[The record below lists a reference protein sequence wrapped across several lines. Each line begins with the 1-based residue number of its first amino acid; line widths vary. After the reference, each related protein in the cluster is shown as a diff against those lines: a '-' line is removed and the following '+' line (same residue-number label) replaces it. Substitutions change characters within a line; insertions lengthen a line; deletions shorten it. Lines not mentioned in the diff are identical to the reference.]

1 MNDDEAFENW
11 LRVCPLEAVIQ
22 PGQSFKAGRQS
33 MRDEVRAVLKQAID
47 DSKSASI
54 EAKVSPETAS
64 AANELIAGPVGIIA
78 EALGI
83 DLEGDK

>member
-1 MNDDEAFENW
+1 MNDDEAWKELCTTGEPN
-11 LRVCPLEAVIQ
+11 I
-22 PGQSFKAGRQS
+22 GYKALFMCGRQS
-33 MRDEVRAVLKQAID
+33 MRDEVRAVLKQAIG

-64 AANELIAGPVGIIA
+64 AANELIVGTVGIIA

-83 DLEGDK
+83 DLEGE